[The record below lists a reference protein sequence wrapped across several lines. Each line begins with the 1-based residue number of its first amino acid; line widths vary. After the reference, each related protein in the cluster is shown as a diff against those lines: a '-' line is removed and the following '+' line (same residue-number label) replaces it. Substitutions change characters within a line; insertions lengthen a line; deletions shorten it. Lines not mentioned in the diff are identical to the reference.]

1 MWGFL
6 VFSKLSPDLLLD
18 RARDYTCIYNTH
30 TARMHIHSCTYTQTH
45 TLTSKFISIYV
56 ENHEFTPIPTMPIQH
71 YRIHSSP
78 IPFLLS
84 LSITASLTVRKLAF
98 IVLNTLVIVSV
109 KNTSAGWGQAVSA
122 AWQKVSEPKVGEEG
136 GHLCRGREV
145 SGPK

>member
-1 MWGFL
+1 MLKTMSLHQYPQCQF
-6 VFSKLSPDLLLD
+6 
-18 RARDYTCIYNTH
+18 NT
-30 TARMHIHSCTYTQTH
+30 TE
-45 TLTSKFISIYV
+45 FILAPS
-56 ENHEFTPIPTMPIQH
+56 
-71 YRIHSSP
+71 
-78 IPFLLS
+78 PFLLS
-84 LSITASLTVRKLAF
+84 LSITPSLTVRKLAF

>member
-1 MWGFL
+1 
-6 VFSKLSPDLLLD
+6 
-18 RARDYTCIYNTH
+18 
-30 TARMHIHSCTYTQTH
+30 MHIHSCTYTQTH
-45 TLTSKFISIYV
+45 TLTSKFISVYV

-78 IPFLLS
+78 NPFLLS
-84 LSITASLTVRKLAF
+84 LYITPSLPVRKLAV